1 MSDDDRV
8 IHPNQQNIAPPT
20 AASAPIASATEAGY
34 AQMLGLLREVRAEVQ
49 NLRRNLT
56 DLKEKA
62 ELADTGTRTREIV
75 TALQS
80 NQPLY
85 DRNTAQIAARL
96 GELRSLL
103 RAQPMLYD
111 RYGDEI
117 THIENHWERA
127 THHWPQAGDLPEAAV
142 TPAGEG
148 EEDGPEVALAAE
160 DAVRRAGRAASSLD
174 RLIYHAGLL
183 TIPGRL
189 NQHLE
194 QLRIGQKLNF
204 HATFADE
211 VPDEE
216 ARQQILQYLGA
227 RPMAIHSGII
237 DAEKGVVFRA
247 SSNPGRRKLSYVL
260 IALTVIAGAL
270 LTLLTAELGEWF
282 DLENWPVS
290 PGQSTDLLVGY
301 AFVIAGGAVHLG
313 VDAIK
318 QARSSSGQ
326 SFLALEDWFVWIH
339 INEIGVIVG
348 VVSMWIGF
356 FGLLFLSGRVD
367 WQTAFLVGYSIDSF
381 ADMFLQRFNTSL
393 TARGRSLAM

>member
-1 MSDDDRV
+1 MSDDDR
-8 IHPNQQNIAPPT
+8 IIRPDQQNIAPPT
-20 AASAPIASATEAGY
+20 AARAPVPTATEAGY
-34 AQMLGLLREVRAEVQ
+34 AQMLGLLREVRAEIQ
-49 NLRRNLT
+49 NLRRILM
-56 DLKEKA
+56 DIKHKA
-62 ELADTGTRTREIV
+62 ELTDAGTRTREILI
-75 TALQS
+75 TLRS

-85 DRNTAQIAARL
+85 DRNTAQIGARL

-103 RAQPMLYD
+103 RAQPSLYD

-127 THHWPQAGDLPEAAV
+127 AHHWPQVESLPEPAEAS
-142 TPAGEG
+142 AGE
-148 EEDGPEVALAAE
+148 EEEAAPDVVLTAEEV
-160 DAVRRAGRAASSLD
+160 VRQAGRAASSLD

-194 QLRIGQKLNF
+194 QLRIGQKLDF

-211 VPDEE
+211 VPDQE
-216 ARQQILQYLGA
+216 ARQQILHYLGA
-227 RPMAIHSGII
+227 RPMAIHNGII

-247 SSNPGRRKLSYVL
+247 SPSPGRRKLSYVL
-260 IALTVIAGAL
+260 ITLAVIAGAL
-270 LTLLTAELGEWF
+270 LTLLVAEMGEWL

-318 QARSSSGQ
+318 QARASSGQ

-348 VVSMWIGF
+348 VISMWIGF

-381 ADMFLQRFNTSL
+381 VDMFLQRFNTSL
-393 TARGRSLAM
+393 TMRGRALAG